1 MMKKKGFII
10 TNLLE
15 QSIALKLKF
24 LDNIQKVI
32 NTTPSSSNVAS

>member
-15 QSIALKLKF
+15 QSIALKLKI
-24 LDNIQKVI
+24 LDNVQKVI